1 MNTAVRKWNAR
12 ARTGQS
18 ASRVLFVAT
27 SFAALLASAAMVGY
41 GFITPE
47 KPIPPGQYRGLV
59 QLGPDDHGRCE
70 RFEFD
75 NRTGSIRRQG
85 ATWCAD
91 ETPGSSATTGSSG
104 PFRGVRDYFRSR

>member
-27 SFAALLASAAMVGY
+27 TFAGLLAGAAMIGY
-41 GFITPE
+41 RLVAPE
-47 KPIPPGQYRGLV
+47 KPIPREQYRGVIELA
-59 QLGPDDHGRCE
+59 PDERGQCE

-85 ATWCAD
+85 TASCSV
-91 ETPGSSATTGSSG
+91 ETPAPAAATGSSS
-104 PFRGVRDYFRSR
+104 PFRGVRDYFRPR